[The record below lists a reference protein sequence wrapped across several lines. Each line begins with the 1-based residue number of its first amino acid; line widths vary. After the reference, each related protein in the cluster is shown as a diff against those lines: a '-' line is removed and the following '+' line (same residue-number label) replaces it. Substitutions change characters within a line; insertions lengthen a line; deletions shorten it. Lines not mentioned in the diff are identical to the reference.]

1 MTAERLT
8 TERPYLFK
16 NGDEPSRGLRRLSG
30 TSAKHGWMIQAGT
43 DEAFSYDTWVL
54 LSTRDGKQLSPVW
67 VEVRES
73 SSYVSV
79 SDKGSGIHGV
89 GESVTA
95 AIADFRAALIE
106 YRDVLARRD
115 DLSPGLRRLLAQLA
129 ALV

>member
-1 MTAERLT
+1 MTAEPLT
-8 TERPYLFK
+8 TERPYLFE
-16 NGDEPSRGLRRLSG
+16 NDDEPGDDLRRLSG
-30 TSAKHGWMIQAGT
+30 TAAHGWTIQTTT
-43 DEAFSYDTWVL
+43 DEAFSYDADVL
-54 LSTRDGKQLSPVW
+54 LPTRDGRQLTRVR

-89 GESVTA
+89 GDSVLA
-95 AIADFRAALIE
+95 AIADFQAALVE
-106 YRDVLARRD
+106 YREVLARRD